1 MFISAKLSVYTE
13 NDVVYLK
20 AKLPRVMGKHELRM
34 ALRTPVEVNDLI
46 NDLVKAKNKA
56 FESGATIHKANME
69 REGGE

>member
-34 ALRTPVEVNDLI
+34 VLRTPVEVNSLI

-56 FESGATIHKANME
+56 FESGGAEHRRRMK
-69 REGGE
+69 GGDI

>member
-34 ALRTPVEVNDLI
+34 ALRTPVEVNSLI
-46 NDLVKAKNKA
+46 NDLVKAKNLA
-56 FESGATIHKANME
+56 FESGGAEHKRRME
-69 REGGE
+69 KLT